1 MRLIQSQPHHWQA
14 VRTLCLM
21 LPVIFLLQVASAEE
35 MTPLTLSDAEQ
46 LALGNDPVIAANVA
60 RSEALDADAVAD
72 AQLPDPKFRT
82 GLYNV
87 PLDDFDLQRVPTT
100 QLRLGV
106 QQRFPRGNTLEYK
119 SLKTQAEAQTAR
131 RKAALEQ
138 QKILRDVRKTYLD
151 TYYQVEVAHII
162 RSSRQLFESLTEITE
177 VQYASGGSSQQDVLR
192 AELELSRL
200 DDRITQVQAK
210 EDAARARLSR
220 WLGQAAWQ
228 PLAATLPEMP
238 EPPDD
243 KQIIDQLEQHPEI
256 RLQAAKIETHQQAVA
271 IAKEQYKPGWTVGAE
286 YRKRFGDNPD
296 GSDRADMAAV
306 MLAVDLPFFTE
317 KRQDQRLKA
326 SQKRAAAASLDRV
339 NSRRTLRERLARD
352 KANRQ
357 RLSERLQRY
366 EDRLLKEA
374 EENANAALQAYQSGT
389 TDFTALM
396 RARITELDI
405 HVQALKLRVDLLKT
419 KANLLYLAAG
429 DKQ

>member
-14 VRTLCLM
+14 VRALCLM
-21 LPVIFLLQVASAEE
+21 LPVIFLLQVALAEE

-131 RKAALEQ
+131 RKAVLEQ

-317 KRQDQRLKA
+317 KRQGQRLKA
-326 SQKRAAAASLDRV
+326 SQKRAAAASLDRA

>member
-46 LALGNDPVIAANVA
+46 LALGNDPVIAANIA

-131 RKAALEQ
+131 RKAVLEQ

-177 VQYASGGSSQQDVLR
+177 AQYASGGSSQQDVLR
-192 AELELSRL
+192 AELELLRL

-326 SQKRAAAASLDRV
+326 SQKRAAAASLDRA